1 MKILRV
7 LILKFVRKIH
17 FDVALWGVAK
27 YSIGRRGG
35 W

>member
-1 MKILRV
+1 MKILKS
-7 LILKFVRKIH
+7 LILKFLRKIH

-27 YSIGRRGG
+27 YIVVRRGG

>member
-1 MKILRV
+1 MKILRI
-7 LILKFVRKIH
+7 LISKKLRKNH

-27 YSIGRRGG
+27 YIVGRRGG